1 MNILLKY
8 LIFIFFSQ
16 FLFSIIFSF
25 PSIAVAIF
33 IAFIFFTT
41 FKMRQLTSN
50 NRNKNKYYNEY
61 AKNNNNRDIIDVEF
75 TQKDIE

>member
-8 LIFIFFSQ
+8 LIFIFVSQ
-16 FLFSIIFSF
+16 FLFSLIFSF
-25 PSIAVAIF
+25 PSIAIVIF

-41 FKMRQLTSN
+41 FKMRQLTSKN
-50 NRNKNKYYNEY
+50 NINHYNTNAKNKNN
-61 AKNNNNRDIIDVEF
+61 IIDVEF